1 VGLVVQKYGGSSV
14 ADADGIK
21 RVAKRIVDTRKAG
34 HDVVVAVS
42 AMGDTTDELVD
53 LAQQVSPLPPGREL
67 DMLLTAGE
75 RISMALLAMAIANLG
90 HQARSYTGSQ
100 AGVITDSS
108 HGKARII
115 DITPGRIRS
124 ALDEGAIVI
133 VAGFQG
139 VSQDTKEITTLGRG
153 GTDTTAVAL
162 AAALDAEVCEIY
174 TDVDGVFTADP
185 RIVPTARRLPRISY
199 EEMLEMAACGA
210 KVLHLRCVEYARR
223 YGIPVHVR
231 SSFSTR
237 EGTLVTDDE
246 QYLRERGIDTMEQAI
261 ISGVA
266 HDRSEAKVTVVGVPD
281 KPGEAAAIFRAVSAA
296 EINIDMIVQNISAA
310 ATGRT
315 DISFTLPKSDG
326 LTAMAALDRI
336 RDQVGFEELLYDD
349 QVGKVSLIGAGMRS
363 HPGVSATFFGALAD
377 AGVNIEMISTS
388 EIRISVVV
396 RQDDVDSAV
405 TAVHTAFELDT
416 KETEAVVYGGTGR

>member
-14 ADADGIK
+14 ADAEGIK

-34 HDVVVAVS
+34 HEVVVAVS

-53 LAQQVSPLPPGREL
+53 LAQQVSPLPGGREL

-185 RIVPTARRLPRISY
+185 RTHPEARRIDRISY
-199 EEMLEMAACGA
+199 EEMLELAAAGA
-210 KVLHLRCVEYARR
+210 RVLQLRCVEYARR
-223 YGIPVHVR
+223 HGVRIHVR
-231 SSFSTR
+231 NSLGEQPGTWVDEDEEASTGMLESALIR
-237 EGTLVTDDE
+237 
-246 QYLRERGIDTMEQAI
+246 
-261 ISGVA
+261 GVA
-266 HDRSEAKVTVVGVPD
+266 LDVEEAKVTLDEVPD
-281 KPGEAAAIFRAVSAA
+281 RPGIAAAIFKAVAA
-296 EINIDMIVQNISAA
+296 EGIHVDMIVQNVSHDGRTDLSFTIPRADLHRLDAVLEGIVTDVGALRYETDDAIAKLSLVGAGIKSNPGVAADMFDALAAEGINIDMI
-310 ATGRT
+310 
-315 DISFTLPKSDG
+315 
-326 LTAMAALDRI
+326 
-336 RDQVGFEELLYDD
+336 
-349 QVGKVSLIGAGMRS
+349 
-363 HPGVSATFFGALAD
+363 
-377 AGVNIEMISTS
+377 STS
-388 EIRISVVV
+388 SIRISCVIRAEDGERAV
-396 RQDDVDSAV
+396 R
-405 TAVHTAFELDT
+405 AVHQRFGLDGAT
-416 KETEAVVYGGTGR
+416 LDEEA